1 MHDAHSVAG
10 FGPSA
15 GAAEERDGGYLAARR
30 NSRVGAPHIHGER
43 SMPFQTSRVI
53 LFGDCD
59 PGGVVYTP
67 RIAHFVVEACLDFLS
82 HALGGPAAR
91 RLFALGILP
100 PARALSI
107 EFLHPMV
114 WDEVIAIEVVVE
126 RLGEHSFTLA
136 VDAANAEGTRTFR
149 ASITQVTIS
158 PETRR
163 PVPLPLELRTAL
175 ESTGRG

>member
-15 GAAEERDGGYLAARR
+15 SAAEERCVGYLAGRR
-30 NSRVGAPHIHGER
+30 NSRVGAPHTHGER
-43 SMPFQTSRVI
+43 SMAFQTSRVI